1 VRVVLSVL
9 LIFSAVFAYGV
20 TTTYLGSGYSRILFN
35 DGMICL
41 VRSQPASV
49 LVLTESGK
57 IISEISIGLSYPI
70 SALHKAGVVFVSD
83 YYKASV
89 MVYTIFGRLLKRI
102 TVGPYPTTIKLVGT
116 KVYVSCSGDS
126 SVYRIDSL
134 SQEVEAKFSFKS
146 ASLYFEVF
154 GDQLLYLYYFDTDKT
169 YERTGQNSKT
179 VRINNLKNP
188 VKYVE
193 KDGRGYLLGYTDGIV
208 VCLKDDRE
216 IWRVNLSD
224 FARDMV
230 LTEKYIV
237 VTSLLDPVA
246 TFVSYD
252 GNVVKKVQLPNVTHR
267 VLCVDK
273 KLVFL
278 NHSPGEVY
286 IVDQVSDSVQ
296 RVEVGS
302 YAVEMVQISEYQIAV
317 LCSDSG
323 ELYWIDLRGT
333 SP

>member
-1 VRVVLSVL
+1 
-9 LIFSAVFAYGV
+9 
-20 TTTYLGSGYSRILFN
+20 SGYSRVSFS

-57 IISEISIGLSYPI
+57 VISEISIGLSYPVN
-70 SALHKAGVVFVSD
+70 AVHKAGVVFVSD

-102 TVGPYPTTIKLVGT
+102 NVGPYPTTIKLIGT
-116 KVYVSCSGDS
+116 KLYVSCSGDS
-126 SVYRIDSL
+126 SVYRIDSF
-134 SQEVEAKFSFKS
+134 SQEVEAKSSFKS

-169 YERTGQNSKT
+169 YERTGQSSKT
-179 VRINNLKNP
+179 VKVNNLKNP
-188 VKYVE
+188 VEYVE
-193 KDGRGYLLGYTDGIV
+193 KGGYGYLLGYTDGML
-208 VCLKDDRE
+208 VCLKNDLE
-216 IWRVNLSD
+216 VWRVNLSD

-237 VTSLLDPVA
+237 VTSLLDPIA

-252 GNVVKKVQLPNVTHR
+252 GKVLKKIQLPNVTHR
-267 VLCVDK
+267 VLYVDNK
-273 KLVFL
+273 FVFL

-286 IVDQVSDSVQ
+286 IVDQFGDSMQTVK
-296 RVEVGS
+296 VGS